1 MRISAKGEYAI
12 RAMLDLALHSGEGL
26 VPIQQI
32 AGRQG
37 IPQRYLEQV
46 LLLLKR
52 AGFLT
57 SKRGSAGGYHL
68 IRPPQEITVGE
79 VIRAIEGSFTPVD
92 VGRRGGRAG
101 AHDHSGDLLELWQQV
116 SEAVSEVLDRMTFA
130 GLCLR
135 VEERRSA
142 ARTMYHI

>member
-12 RAMLDLALHSGEGL
+12 KAMLDLALHSGKGL
-26 VPIQQI
+26 IPIQGI
-32 AGRQG
+32 ADRQE

-68 IRPPQEITVGE
+68 MRPSREITVGE
-79 VIRAIEGSFTPVD
+79 VVRAIEGSLAPLDFS
-92 VGRRGGRAG
+92 RRGGRGSAQE
-101 AHDHSGDLLELWQQV
+101 HSRDLQELWQKV
-116 SEAVSEVLDRMTFA
+116 SDAVSEVLDGITFA
-130 GLCLR
+130 DLCEK

-142 ARTMYHI
+142 ARPMYHI

>member
-12 RAMLDLALHSGEGL
+12 KAMLDLALHADKGL
-26 VPIQQI
+26 IPIQEI

-46 LLLLKR
+46 LLVLKR

-57 SKRGSAGGYHL
+57 SKRGSAGGYRL
-68 IRPPQEITVGE
+68 QRSAREITVGE
-79 VIRAIEGSFTPVD
+79 VIRAIEGSLAPLD
-92 VGRRGGRAG
+92 MGRRGGRG
-101 AHDHSGDLLELWQQV
+101 SGQDHSGDLQELWRKV
-116 SEAVSEVLDRMTFA
+116 SEAVSGVLDQITLA
-130 GLCLR
+130 DLCEK

-142 ARTMYHI
+142 LRPMYHI